1 MLSKRN
7 EQTMTTYAD
16 VLVIAIIAVAIILWK
31 WIKHKYPN
39 NNDGFFDDC
48 KFIEIETPPSGASD
62 EIWIAYYKAKEN
74 CCAFFTGHKDE
85 KS

>member
-1 MLSKRN
+1 MN
-7 EQTMTTYAD
+7 TTYAD
-16 VLVIAIIAVAIILWK
+16 VAIIAIIAVAIILWK

-39 NNDGFFDDC
+39 NDGYDDC
-48 KFIEIETPPSGASD
+48 DFIEIETPPPDASD